1 MQIKE
6 AINRVVQHLDLS
18 RDEMVEVM
26 QQIMT
31 GQCSDSQIAAFLTG
45 MRMKS
50 ESIEEITGAAMVM
63 RQLATRVEVNTEHL
77 VDIVGTGGD
86 GAHLFNVSTAS
97 AFVCAAAG
105 AKVAKHGNRGVSS
118 SSGSADLLE
127 QTGVNLD
134 ISPDQ
139 VARCITE
146 VGVGFM
152 FAPAHHSAMKNVVGV
167 RRALGIR
174 TLFNILGPM
183 SNPTNVK
190 NLLIGVFNRELCRP
204 MAEVLRELG
213 NEHVMV
219 VHSIDGLDEI
229 SIASA
234 THVAELKDGNIREY
248 TLKPEDFNI
257 NSQSLIGLDVKDS
270 DESLAL
276 IKDALGKQ
284 EGKYAEKAASM
295 ITLNAG
301 AAIYLSGVAGGLE
314 EGILMARDAI
324 DSGLALEKMKELA
337 SFTRVFFCRSSH
349 LVSVRIPF
357 MSLPTILNKIIARKH
372 EEVSERRN
380 TRPLDEVKTLAE
392 QNTPTRGFARNLLL
406 RVEQQQAAIIAEIK
420 KASPSKGVIREHFEP
435 ADIAR
440 SYERSGASCL
450 SVLTDQDFFQGSDRF
465 LQAARD
471 ACSLPVLR
479 KDFMVDP
486 YQIYEA
492 RMIGADCILLI
503 VSALPDQQ
511 LNEFNALAQ
520 SLGMDVLVE
529 VHGADELERALPLP
543 GAILG
548 INNRNLHTFEVSLDN
563 TFELLNRIPDD
574 RLVVTESGIHTK
586 QDVESMVSHNVN
598 SFLVGEAF
606 MRQEDPGGALSKL
619 FGSYL

>member
-18 RDEMVEVM
+18 RDEMVKVM

-63 RQLATRVEVNTEHL
+63 RQLATRVEVNAEHL

-127 QTGVNLD
+127 QAGVNLD

-183 SNPTNVK
+183 SNPANVK

-219 VHSIDGLDEI
+219 VHSVDGLDEI

-248 TLKPEDFNI
+248 TLTPEDFNI

-295 ITLNAG
+295 IALNAG

-314 EGILMARDAI
+314 EGILMARDAV

-337 SFTRVFFCRSSH
+337 SFTRVFS
-349 LVSVRIPF
+349 
-357 MSLPTILNKIIARKH
+357 
-372 EEVSERRN
+372 
-380 TRPLDEVKTLAE
+380 AE
-392 QNTPTRGFARNLLL
+392 
-406 RVEQQQAAIIAEIK
+406 AA
-420 KASPSKGVIREHFEP
+420 
-435 ADIAR
+435 
-440 SYERSGASCL
+440 
-450 SVLTDQDFFQGSDRF
+450 
-465 LQAARD
+465 
-471 ACSLPVLR
+471 
-479 KDFMVDP
+479 
-486 YQIYEA
+486 
-492 RMIGADCILLI
+492 
-503 VSALPDQQ
+503 
-511 LNEFNALAQ
+511 NW
-520 SLGMDVLVE
+520 
-529 VHGADELERALPLP
+529 
-543 GAILG
+543 
-548 INNRNLHTFEVSLDN
+548 
-563 TFELLNRIPDD
+563 
-574 RLVVTESGIHTK
+574 
-586 QDVESMVSHNVN
+586 
-598 SFLVGEAF
+598 
-606 MRQEDPGGALSKL
+606 
-619 FGSYL
+619 